1 MLASSVSAGGPLQ
14 TILAETAVLLNELA
28 ASITVVGKG
37 KRNNQIPEPLN
48 PSSEDRLCAPVA
60 APSSSESSLET
71 DTLHALETEDGI
83 TATSLPLPFS
93 TVSERVEQCIL
104 EATRQLPSKD
114 AEELLL
120 ALRGQVAGLPP
131 AFLVPAV
138 AAAAEKLGMSWKPEG
153 MALSD
158 NLSLGLEWV
167 ARVGKTEADEAVLG
181 WSRRTQ
187 ETLPPIAAAMFE
199 RQTPFGSPGSTVSQS
214 HAKSRRLVR
223 GQYSRVPSTGT
234 TLLGSRVTPS
244 PRFTQ
249 TRHFWSERRMHK
261 LESEADSESFAMD
274 TRKQAELY
282 KELLRTGNYGAI
294 IHRYETQPQLAPSSS
309 KYPMH
314 ARSLDAQRIQQDPE
328 CFKAYVAALAREG
341 KTDRL
346 ADRLLPMMNGGANS
360 ATGNTSSGNGK
371 STEDASRPPVVE
383 ARDHWVQTNMGD
395 WERALGSR
403 FPSAARGGY
412 GSAAKF
418 NGRPNAV
425 MGGPGYPG
433 PDGKIEPIQV
443 VLSEAW
449 SWSKFVRKLGSK
461 IMYGLLLMTGLSVI
475 LDQQGIIKSGM
486 NAAEVEPNSLPQPI
500 KFADV
505 QGVDEA
511 KHELEEIV
519 AFLKEPKKF
528 MEIGG
533 KLPKGILLYGPPGTG
548 KTHLARAVAGEA
560 GVPFFQ
566 MSGSEFDE
574 LYVGVGARRVRE
586 LFAAA
591 KKKAPCIVF
600 IDEIDAV
607 GSKRSSKD
615 QSYMR
620 QTLNQLLVEL
630 DGFAGGE
637 GVIFIAAT
645 NTPEAL
651 DKALVRPGRFD
662 RLVPVPLPDVKG
674 RSKILE
680 VHMKGVQVA
689 KDVDPHIIA
698 RGTPGFSGADLAN
711 LINQAAIKASK
722 DSAKSV
728 RMEDLEWAKDKIIMG
743 SERKSAVVTEQNKR
757 LTAYHEG
764 GHTLVALYTA
774 GAMPLHKVTIIPRG
788 NALGVTVQLPE
799 ADKTNHTKRELHAM
813 LDVCMG
819 GRVAEEM
826 IFGSEEVT
834 TGASSDLEKAT
845 SVAREMVVLYGMN
858 DKVGLVAYGED
869 GLDKSSPQT
878 RALIEGEVKGLLEGA
893 HNRAAS
899 ILKSHKEELH
909 RLARALMEHETL
921 DLEEVK
927 LVIKGGKIQPLKS
940 KLMEASAEVAVGR

>member
-1 MLASSVSAGGPLQ
+1 MASASLLPGGPLQ
-14 TILAETAVLLNELA
+14 YILAETTLLINELKTA
-28 ASITVVGKG
+28 ASAVTASSQSRWTTTEQSQRARDNTYGSTDEG
-37 KRNNQIPEPLN
+37 KRQ
-48 PSSEDRLCAPVA
+48 SSQVEVA
-60 APSSSESSLET
+60 AADSRGLPSDWNATLFKFT
-71 DTLHALETEDGI
+71 DHAEDLV
-83 TATSLPLPFS
+83 AT
-93 TVSERVEQCIL
+93 
-104 EATRQLPSKD
+104 ATRQLSPEETK
-114 AEELLL
+114 ELLREL
-120 ALRGQVAGLPP
+120 HSKVRSLSPDA
-131 AFLVPAV
+131 LVPTLLASAV
-138 AAAAEKLGMSWKPEG
+138 NLKAESPLSELQLRD
-153 MALSD
+153 ALSP
-158 NLSLGLEWV
+158 NNIRCLSRQLLELESSTSMSM
-167 ARVGKTEADEAVLG
+167 R
-181 WSRRTQ
+181 SRRRKSIPTISSVSSS
-187 ETLPPIAAAMFE
+187 LPLTGFH
-199 RQTPFGSPGSTVSQS
+199 RSTARKGLYASMS
-214 HAKSRRLVR
+214 HSR
-223 GQYSRVPSTGT
+223 SHHPASAH
-234 TLLGSRVTPS
+234 
-244 PRFTQ
+244 
-249 TRHFWSERRMHK
+249 TRHFWTERRLQK
-261 LESEADSESFAMD
+261 VEAEADQPEFRAD
-274 TRKQAELY
+274 PKKQGELY
-282 KELLRTGNYGAI
+282 KELLKSSNHYALM
-294 IHRYETQPQLAPSSS
+294 HRYENQPQLGPATSR
-309 KYPMH
+309 YPVA
-314 ARSLDAQRIQQDPE
+314 ARNADIQRIQRDPD
-328 CFKAYVAALAREG
+328 CLKAYLSALAKEG
-341 KTDRL
+341 NIDKL
-346 ADRLLPMMNGGANS
+346 ADKVLA
-360 ATGNTSSGNGK
+360 ATGTSSINQALG
-371 STEDASRPPVVE
+371 STPTRSIDMSNSVGDDGAIRQTVGEGRE
-383 ARDHWVQTNMGD
+383 HWVQTNIAEWD
-395 WERALGSR
+395 RALGR
-403 FPSAARGGY
+403 RAGAGAMRGGR
-412 GSAAKF
+412 GF
-418 NGRPNAV
+418 GGQG
-425 MGGPGYPG
+425 MGQPHV
-433 PDGKIEPIQV
+433 DGKMEPIQV
-443 VLSEAW
+443 IISEAW

-461 IMYGLLLMTGLSVI
+461 VLYGLLLMTGLSVL

-486 NAAEVEPNSLPQPI
+486 ATAEVEPNSMQQPI

-519 AFLKEPKKF
+519 AFLKEPKRF

-607 GSKRSSKD
+607 GSKRSAKD

-630 DGFAGGE
+630 DGFSSAE

-674 RSKILE
+674 RAKILQ
-680 VHMKGVQVA
+680 VHMKAVSVS
-689 KDVDPHIIA
+689 KDVDTHIIA

-722 DSAKSV
+722 DGAKNV

-764 GHTLVALYTA
+764 GHTLVALYTQ
-774 GAMPLHKVTIIPRG
+774 GATPLHKVTVIPRG

-819 GRVAEEM
+819 GRVAEEL

-845 SVAREMVVLYGMN
+845 AVAREMVLVYGMS
-858 DKVGLVAYGED
+858 DKVGVVGYGEE
-869 GLDKSSPQT
+869 GWEKMSPVT
-878 RALIEGEVKGLLEGA
+878 KGIIEAEVKGLLDSA
-893 HNRAAS
+893 HNRATQL
-899 ILKSHKEELH
+899 LKTHKEELH

-921 DLEEVK
+921 NLDEIRT
-927 LVIKGGKIQPLKS
+927 VIKGGEIKPLKS
-940 KLMEASAEVAVGR
+940 KLLDSTKDVSLGR